1 MNKFFTK
8 FKKIFSRDKEHE
20 HFSHKLMHNFML
32 FLFLL
37 IIVVQI
43 GFLVNIFVNFDKSK
57 FLASVLPGVLTMLTN
72 EQRAQNNVSVLI
84 KNDLLEKA
92 AKLKAEDMA
101 FRGYFSHNSPD
112 GKTPWYWLE
121 QVGYDYKYAGE
132 NLAVNFFESKD
143 VADAWMNS
151 PSHRAN
157 IVKKEYTEIGIATA
171 SGIYQGQN
179 SVFVVQFFGTP
190 KIVTPLTNTTI
201 TKEPSKMVSSPTK
214 PTPKPAATPKSTPTK
229 TEPKVVATPPVEETQ
244 EKERVLSS
252 ETDTTVTSS
261 GILATVKDT
270 KEYSNVK
277 LFINKIL
284 TSPKNFIDN
293 LYTGILL
300 FVVALLFLVLVLSER
315 KHPVILARG
324 LGLVS
329 VILFLLFVNIQ
340 ISNTKEVSIPSE
352 ELTANI
358 IAS

>member
-1 MNKFFTK
+1 MHNFFIK
-8 FKKIFSRDKEHE
+8 FKKSFSRDKEHE
-20 HFSHKLMHNFML
+20 KLSHKLLHNSML

-43 GFLVNIFVNFDKSK
+43 GFLVSVFVSFDKNK

-72 EQRAQNNVSVLI
+72 EQRTQNNASTLT

-101 FRGYFSHNSPD
+101 LRGYFSHNTPD

-157 IVKKEYTEIGIATA
+157 IIKKEYTEIGIATA
-171 SGIYQGQN
+171 SGMYQGQN

-190 KIVTPLTNTTI
+190 KIVTPITNTTT
-201 TKEPSKMVSSPTK
+201 TKEPSVTTQNPIK
-214 PTPKPAATPKSTPTK
+214 PAPKPEATPKPTPTK
-229 TEPKVVATPPVEETQ
+229 TEPKIVTTPPIQEIQ
-244 EKERVLSS
+244 EKEKVLSS
-252 ETDTTVTSS
+252 ETNTIVATS
-261 GILATVKDT
+261 GILTTVKNT
-270 KEYSNVK
+270 KEYSQLK
-277 LFINKIL
+277 LFIEKVL
-284 TSPKNFIDN
+284 TSPKSFVDN

-300 FVVALLFLVLVLSER
+300 FVVMLLFLVLILSER

-324 LGLVS
+324 IGLVS

-340 ISNTKEVSIPSE
+340 ISHTKSTSVPNQ
-352 ELTANI
+352 ELTANT

>member
-1 MNKFFTK
+1 MHNFFTK
-8 FKKIFSRDKEHE
+8 LKRSFSRDKEHE
-20 HFSHKLMHNFML
+20 KFSHKLMHNSML

-43 GFLVNIFVNFDKSK
+43 GFLVSVFVNFDKSK

-72 EQRAQNNVSVLI
+72 EQRTQNNASILI

-92 AKLKAEDMA
+92 AKMKVEDMA
-101 FRGYFSHNSPD
+101 LRGYFSHNTPD

-121 QVGYDYKYAGE
+121 QVGYNYKYAGE

-171 SGIYQGQN
+171 SGMYQGQN

-190 KIVTPLTNTTI
+190 KTVTPLTNTTT
-201 TKEPSKMVSSPTK
+201 TKEPSKTVQSPTK
-214 PTPKPAATPKSTPTK
+214 PAPKPTVATKPTPTK
-229 TEPKVVATPPVEETQ
+229 TETKIVATPPTQEIQ
-244 EKERVLSS
+244 EKEKVLSS
-252 ETDTTVTSS
+252 ETDTTAVTS
-261 GILATVKDT
+261 GILATVKGT

-277 LFINKIL
+277 LFIDKIL
-284 TSPKNFIDN
+284 TSPKSFIDN

-300 FVVALLFLVLVLSER
+300 FVVVLLFLVLVLSER
-315 KHPVILARG
+315 KHPIILARG

-340 ISNTKEVSIPSE
+340 ISHTKEVNIPSE

>member
-1 MNKFFTK
+1 MHKFFTK
-8 FKKIFSRDKEHE
+8 FKKNFSRDKEHE
-20 HFSHKLMHNFML
+20 RFSHKLMHNSML

-43 GFLVNIFVNFDKSK
+43 GFLVNVFVSFDKSK

-72 EQRAQNNVSVLI
+72 EQRAQNNASTLT

-92 AKLKAEDMA
+92 AKLKADDMA
-101 FRGYFSHNSPD
+101 LRGYFSHNTPD

-121 QVGYDYKYAGE
+121 QVGYKYQYAGE

-190 KIVTPLTNTTI
+190 KIVTPLTNTTT
-201 TKEPSKMVSSPTK
+201 TKEPSKIVQSPTK
-214 PTPKPAATPKSTPTK
+214 PAPKPEAAPQPTPTK
-229 TEPKVVATPPVEETQ
+229 TEPKTVVTPPVQVTQ
-244 EKERVLSS
+244 EKVLSS
-252 ETDTTVTSS
+252 ETDTTVVSS
-261 GILATVKDT
+261 GILATVKGT
-270 KEYSNVK
+270 KEYFQVK
-277 LFINKIL
+277 LFIDKIL

-324 LGLVS
+324 VGLVS

-340 ISNTKEVSIPSE
+340 ISHTKNVTVPSE